1 MYLTG
6 VFDSA
11 HRATNPEKYPVLE
24 ETKELY
30 PALVGVEGR
39 MKPTVVHLQVYDG
52 THPVGHGNPFCHNVD
67 RL

>member
-39 MKPTVVHLQVYDG
+39 MKPTAVHLHVYDG
-52 THPVGHGNPFCHNVD
+52 K
-67 RL
+67 